1 MAAYK
6 IPIFFEPFERQK
18 KAARLLHLLAGFLM
32 IANAWGDYKQPTPD
46 LLFVVIQV
54 AGALLAVLFA
64 FFGKRL
70 FPNRGMTNSLFRLME
85 ALVFFYAARYFFSE
99 LNLTLMGT
107 LQLIAAIG
115 LLLLF
120 FNERKIFA
128 DCFVQINDKGITLP
142 SNLKDRLIAWNDVEN
157 MRIRN
162 DFISINTKQNQFIQF
177 ETGVVLSELQMDEM
191 NAWCIEQF
199 TKKDPAGNT

>member
-1 MAAYK
+1 MATYK

-18 KAARLLHLLAGFLM
+18 KAARLIHLLAGFLM
-32 IANAWGDYKQPTPD
+32 VANAWGDFKQPTPD
-46 LLFVVIQV
+46 LVFVVIQI
-54 AGALLAVLFA
+54 AGALLAIAFA

-70 FPNRGMTNSLFRLME
+70 FPNRGITNSTFRLLE
-85 ALVFFYAARYFFSE
+85 AIVFFYAARYFFSE

-128 DCFVQINDKGITLP
+128 NCFVTMGDKGVTTPGNI
-142 SNLKDRLIAWNDVEN
+142 KDRLIEWKDIEN

-162 DFISINTKQNQFIQF
+162 DFISINTKQNQFIQY
-177 ETGVVLSELQMDEM
+177 ETGVVLSELHMDEM

-199 TKKDPAGNT
+199 TKN